1 MIELR
6 TFVLKKEDFIL
17 NLGKKENLKNSKK
30 ELLSEKGNRVLKLS

>member
-6 TFVLKKEDFIL
+6 SFILKKEDFLL